1 LERSGVAYL
10 PLHGGKAPS
19 WLIRRMVKLADAI
32 VKIIVDEYGVHEF
45 LRRVSN
51 PFWFQSFG
59 CVLGYDWHSSG
70 VTTVVSGVLRTALK
84 HERHGLAVGGGK
96 GRRSTQTLNDIETI
110 GNLFNLSTSKIE
122 KLKYASRITA
132 KIDNAAIQAGYPL
145 YHHAFIVS
153 EDGDWA
159 VVQQGMNIH
168 DKTARRYHWL
178 STAIKSYVNE
188 PHTAIVGDAV
198 RKRVLDMTSSK
209 SENCRKVCVDLV
221 KEGPSKVLNALR
233 SIKPRYQESL
243 DRWLSN
249 SSTSYTVDTLYM
261 PFNINWDALKNAYEV
276 KPRNFEELLSI
287 KGIGPATIRGLA
299 LISEIIYGTPPSW
312 KDPVKYSFA
321 FGGKDGVP
329 FPVDREAM
337 DEAIEF
343 LVGVIEKAEIN
354 DRERMNSLRR
364 LRGYCNIQTCHK

>member
-1 LERSGVAYL
+1 MIALERSGVAYL

-19 WLIRRMVKLADAI
+19 WLIRRMVRLADAI

-70 VTTVVSGVLRTALK
+70 VTTVVSGVLRSALK
-84 HERHGLAVGGGK
+84 CERHGLAVGGGK
-96 GRRSTQTLNDIETI
+96 GKRSTQTLNDIEVI

-159 VVQQGMNIH
+159 VIQQGMNIH

-188 PHTAIVGDAV
+188 PHTAIVGDTV
-198 RKRVLDMTSSK
+198 RRRVLDMTSSN
-209 SENCRKVCVDLV
+209 SENCRKLCVDLV
-221 KEGPSKVLNALR
+221 KEGPNKVLNALR

-243 DRWLSN
+243 DKWLS
-249 SSTSYTVDTLYM
+249 SSSISYNIDTLCM
-261 PFNINWDALKNAYEV
+261 PSSINWDALRNAYEI
-276 KPRNFEELLSI
+276 KPKSFEELLTI

-329 FPVDREAM
+329 FPVDRKAM
-337 DEAIEF
+337 DEAVKF
-343 LVGVIEKAEIN
+343 LVEVVEKAEIN
-354 DRERMNSLRR
+354 DYERINSLKR
-364 LRGYCNIQTCHK
+364 LRGYYNT